1 MKTCELKKSLVHGN
15 GIFATKDI
23 KKHTTLFE
31 THILD
36 EPISLP
42 MWINIKPNC
51 SYNHSKDNENCSSVT
66 RSISYVNGEEVPAR
80 QIKFLVTLRDI
91 KKGEELLVDYTK
103 DRDLE
108 QPQDGW
114 KT

>member
-1 MKTCELKKSLVHGN
+1 MKTCELKKSPIHGN
-15 GIFATKDI
+15 GIFATEDI

-31 THILD
+31 THVLD
-36 EPISLP
+36 EP

-66 RSISYVNGEEVPAR
+66 RSISSIIDGEEIPTR
-80 QIKFLVTLRDI
+80 QIKFLVTLCDI

-103 DRDLE
+103 DPDLE
-108 QPQDGW
+108 QPQEGW
-114 KT
+114 RS